1 MTAAQKPTARHI
13 IRDALNLPRPGGVRE
28 VGVRVNAVET
38 GLALEDLRVVVCS
51 LSSAGIEEERR
62 IVAVTNNERRNSCKE
77 RI

>member
-1 MTAAQKPTARHI
+1 M
-13 IRDALNLPRPGGVRE
+13 RE

-51 LSSAGIEEERR
+51 LSSAGIEEKRR
-62 IVAVTNNERRNSCKE
+62 IAAVTNHERRNSCKE

>member
-1 MTAAQKPTARHI
+1 
-13 IRDALNLPRPGGVRE
+13 VRE

-62 IVAVTNNERRNSCKE
+62 IVVTNHERGNSCKE
-77 RI
+77 GI